1 MTCHRLRGFRRSS
14 SSPLPTVEC
23 GSADFPADLVRHG
36 PTLQVRIGFDYFYE
50 PGDPVPTVP
59 AFRRSALVDTG
70 AQETSIDADLA
81 LALSLPVAGS
91 QRVAGVHGSR
101 EVTTYHAQIYVP
113 SLHWVI
119 AGQFAGVQLAS
130 EGMPFHAL
138 IGRHFLR
145 HARLTYD
152 GPTGSVTLS
161 TD

>member
-1 MTCHRLRGFRRSS
+1 M
-14 SSPLPTVEC
+14 PTVEC
-23 GSADFPADLVRHG
+23 GFADFPADLARHG
-36 PTLQVRIGFDYFYE
+36 PTLQVRIGFDSSYQ
-50 PGDPVPTVP
+50 PGDPVPTIP
-59 AFRRSALVDTG
+59 ALSHAALVDTG

-81 LALSLPVAGS
+81 RSLNLPVAGS
-91 QRVAGVHGSR
+91 LRVTGVLGSR
-101 EVTTYHAQIYVP
+101 EVTTYHAQFYIP

-119 AGQFAGVQLAS
+119 AGHFAGVQLAS

-152 GPTGSVTLS
+152 GPSGSVTLS

>member
-1 MTCHRLRGFRRSS
+1 M
-14 SSPLPTVEC
+14 
-23 GSADFPADLVRHG
+23 
-36 PTLQVRIGFDYFYE
+36 
-50 PGDPVPTVP
+50 VP
-59 AFRRSALVDTG
+59 AFRHSALVDTG

-81 LALSLPVAGS
+81 LALNLPVTGR

-101 EVTTYHAQIYVP
+101 EVTMYRAQIYVP

-119 AGQFAGVQLAS
+119 AGQFAGVELAS
-130 EGMPFHAL
+130 EGMPFYAL

-161 TD
+161 ID